1 MLKFAIINRENGME
15 EGKKMDYRIAICDDR
30 QEDREYVRQLTAR
43 WAQQRGNQVEMTEF
57 CSAEQFLFSCPQPD
71 FDLLLLDIEM
81 GEMDGVSLAK
91 QVRRTNELMQI
102 VFITGY
108 SDYITEGYEVAAL
121 HYLMKPVKEEKLF
134 AVLDRVMER
143 LHKNTKVLTLETSE
157 EMVRVPLYQVSA
169 LEVQR
174 NYVTVHARQDYTVK
188 KSLSELME
196 QLDERFFRV
205 GRSAVVNLNDI
216 SRVTR
221 SDIYLTDGRS
231 IPLPRGA
238 YDKLNRAIIHM
249 K

>member
-1 MLKFAIINRENGME
+1 ME

-43 WAQQRGNQVEMTEF
+43 WAQQRGNQMEMTEF

-134 AVLDRVMER
+134 VVLDRAVER
-143 LHKNTKVLTLETSE
+143 LHKNTKVLTLETAE

-221 SDIYLTDGRS
+221 SDIYLTDGRI

>member
-1 MLKFAIINRENGME
+1 
-15 EGKKMDYRIAICDDR
+15 MDYRIAICDDR

-143 LHKNTKVLTLETSE
+143 LHKNTKVLTLETAE

>member
-1 MLKFAIINRENGME
+1 
-15 EGKKMDYRIAICDDR
+15 MDYRIAICDDK
-30 QEDREYVRQLTAR
+30 QEDREYVQQLTAR

-134 AVLDRVMER
+134 AVLDRAVER
-143 LHKNTKVLTLETSE
+143 LHKNTKVLTLETAE

-221 SDIYLTDGRS
+221 SDIYLTDGRI

-238 YDKLNRAIIHM
+238 YDKLNRAISQLPRRPLREQNQRSCS
-249 K
+249 

>member
-1 MLKFAIINRENGME
+1 
-15 EGKKMDYRIAICDDR
+15 MDYRIAICDDR

-71 FDLLLLDIEM
+71 FDLL
-81 GEMDGVSLAK
+81 AK

-134 AVLDRVMER
+134 AVLDRAVER
-143 LHKNTKVLTLETSE
+143 LHKNTKVLTLETAE

>member
-1 MLKFAIINRENGME
+1 
-15 EGKKMDYRIAICDDR
+15 MDYRIAICDDR

-57 CSAEQFLFSCPQPD
+57 CSAEQFLFSCPHPD

-121 HYLMKPVKEEKLF
+121 HYLMKPVKEKKLF
-134 AVLDRVMER
+134 VVLDRAVER

>member
-1 MLKFAIINRENGME
+1 
-15 EGKKMDYRIAICDDR
+15 MDYRIAICDDK
-30 QEDREYVRQLTAR
+30 QEDREYVQQLTAR

-134 AVLDRVMER
+134 AVLDRAVER
-143 LHKNTKVLTLETSE
+143 LHKNTKVLTLETAE

-174 NYVTVHARQDYTVK
+174 NYVTVHARQDYAVK
-188 KSLSELME
+188 KSLSKLME

-221 SDIYLTDGRS
+221 SDIYLTDGRIS
-231 IPLPRGA
+231 PLPRGA

>member
-1 MLKFAIINRENGME
+1 
-15 EGKKMDYRIAICDDR
+15 MDYRIAICDDR

-81 GEMDGVSLAK
+81 GEMDGVSLEK

-134 AVLDRVMER
+134 AVLDRAVER

-216 SRVTR
+216 GRVTR
-221 SDIYLTDGRS
+221 SDIYLTDGRI

>member
-1 MLKFAIINRENGME
+1 
-15 EGKKMDYRIAICDDR
+15 MDYRIAICDDK
-30 QEDREYVRQLTAR
+30 QEDREYVQQLTAR
-43 WAQQRGNQVEMTEF
+43 WAQQRGNQMEMTEF

-134 AVLDRVMER
+134 AVLDRAVER
-143 LHKNTKVLTLETSE
+143 LHKNTKVLTLETAE

-216 SRVTR
+216 GRVTR
-221 SDIYLTDGRS
+221 SDIYLTDGRI

>member
-1 MLKFAIINRENGME
+1 ME
-15 EGKKMDYRIAICDDR
+15 EGKKMDYRIAICDDK
-30 QEDREYVRQLTAR
+30 QEDREYVQQLTAR

>member
-1 MLKFAIINRENGME
+1 
-15 EGKKMDYRIAICDDR
+15 MDYRIAICDDR

-43 WAQQRGNQVEMTEF
+43 WAQQRGNQMEMTEF

-134 AVLDRVMER
+134 AVFDRAVER
-143 LHKNTKVLTLETSE
+143 LHKNTKVLTLETAE

>member
-1 MLKFAIINRENGME
+1 
-15 EGKKMDYRIAICDDR
+15 MDYRIAICDDK
-30 QEDREYVRQLTAR
+30 QEDREYVQQLTAR

-134 AVLDRVMER
+134 AVLDRAVER
-143 LHKNTKVLTLETSE
+143 LHKNTKVLTLETAE

-196 QLDERFFRV
+196 QLEERFFRV

-221 SDIYLTDGRS
+221 SDIYLTDGRI

>member
-1 MLKFAIINRENGME
+1 
-15 EGKKMDYRIAICDDR
+15 MDYRIAICDDR

-57 CSAEQFLFSCPQPD
+57 CSAEQFLFSGPQPD

-134 AVLDRVMER
+134 AVLDRAVER
-143 LHKNTKVLTLETSE
+143 LHKNTKVLTLETAE

-216 SRVTR
+216 
-221 SDIYLTDGRS
+221 
-231 IPLPRGA
+231 
-238 YDKLNRAIIHM
+238 NRAIIHM

>member
-1 MLKFAIINRENGME
+1 
-15 EGKKMDYRIAICDDR
+15 MDYRIAICDDR

-43 WAQQRGNQVEMTEF
+43 WAQQRENQVEMTEF

-134 AVLDRVMER
+134 VVLDRAVER

>member
-1 MLKFAIINRENGME
+1 
-15 EGKKMDYRIAICDDR
+15 MDYRIAICDDR

-134 AVLDRVMER
+134 AVLDRAVER
-143 LHKNTKVLTLETSE
+143 LHKNTKVLTLETAE

-169 LEVQR
+169 LEVLR

>member
-1 MLKFAIINRENGME
+1 
-15 EGKKMDYRIAICDDR
+15 MDYRIAICDDR

-134 AVLDRVMER
+134 VVLDRAVER
-143 LHKNTKVLTLETSE
+143 LHKNTKGLTLETAE

>member
-1 MLKFAIINRENGME
+1 
-15 EGKKMDYRIAICDDR
+15 MDYRIAICDDR

-57 CSAEQFLFSCPQPD
+57 CSAEQFLFSCPQP
-71 FDLLLLDIEM
+71 DIEM

-134 AVLDRVMER
+134 VVLDRAVER

>member
-1 MLKFAIINRENGME
+1 
-15 EGKKMDYRIAICDDR
+15 MDYRIAICDDK
-30 QEDREYVRQLTAR
+30 QEDREYVQQLTAR
-43 WAQQRGNQVEMTEF
+43 WAQQRGNQMEMTEF

-91 QVRRTNELMQI
+91 QVRRINELMQI

-134 AVLDRVMER
+134 AVLDRAVER
-143 LHKNTKVLTLETSE
+143 LHKNTKVLTLETAE

-221 SDIYLTDGRS
+221 SDIYRTDGRI

>member
-1 MLKFAIINRENGME
+1 
-15 EGKKMDYRIAICDDR
+15 MDYRIAICDDK
-30 QEDREYVRQLTAR
+30 QEDREYVQQLTAR

-134 AVLDRVMER
+134 AVLDRAVER
-143 LHKNTKVLTLETSE
+143 LHKNTKVLTLETAE

>member
-1 MLKFAIINRENGME
+1 
-15 EGKKMDYRIAICDDR
+15 MDYRIAICDDK
-30 QEDREYVRQLTAR
+30 QEDREYVQQLTAR

-134 AVLDRVMER
+134 AVLDRAVER
-143 LHKNTKVLTLETSE
+143 LHKNTKVLTLETAE

-238 YDKLNRAIIHM
+238 YDKLNRAIINM

>member
-1 MLKFAIINRENGME
+1 ME

-57 CSAEQFLFSCPQPD
+57 CSAEQFLFSC

-134 AVLDRVMER
+134 AVLDRAVER
-143 LHKNTKVLTLETSE
+143 LHKNTKVLTLETAE

>member
-1 MLKFAIINRENGME
+1 ME

-134 AVLDRVMER
+134 VVLDRAVER

-216 SRVTR
+216 IRVTR

>member
-1 MLKFAIINRENGME
+1 
-15 EGKKMDYRIAICDDR
+15 MDYRIAICDDR

-134 AVLDRVMER
+134 AVLDRAVER
-143 LHKNTKVLTLETSE
+143 LHKNTKVLTLETAE

-174 NYVTVHARQDYTVK
+174 NYVTVHTRQDYTVK

>member
-1 MLKFAIINRENGME
+1 
-15 EGKKMDYRIAICDDR
+15 MDYRIAICDDR

-174 NYVTVHARQDYTVK
+174 NYVTVHAIQDYTVK

>member
-1 MLKFAIINRENGME
+1 
-15 EGKKMDYRIAICDDR
+15 MDYRIAICDDR

-43 WAQQRGNQVEMTEF
+43 WSQQRGNQVEMTEF

-134 AVLDRVMER
+134 VVLDRAVER

>member
-1 MLKFAIINRENGME
+1 
-15 EGKKMDYRIAICDDR
+15 MDYRIAICDDR

-43 WAQQRGNQVEMTEF
+43 WAQQRGNQMEMTEF

-81 GEMDGVSLAK
+81 GEMDGVSLSK

-134 AVLDRVMER
+134 AVLDRAVER
-143 LHKNTKVLTLETSE
+143 LHKNTKVLTLETAE

>member
-1 MLKFAIINRENGME
+1 
-15 EGKKMDYRIAICDDR
+15 MDYRIAICDDR

-134 AVLDRVMER
+134 VVLDRAVER

-221 SDIYLTDGRS
+221 SDIYLTDGRI

>member
-1 MLKFAIINRENGME
+1 ME

-30 QEDREYVRQLTAR
+30 QEDREYVQQLTAR

-134 AVLDRVMER
+134 VVLDRAVER

-174 NYVTVHARQDYTVK
+174 NYVTVHARQDYTLK

>member
-1 MLKFAIINRENGME
+1 
-15 EGKKMDYRIAICDDR
+15 MDYRIAICDDK
-30 QEDREYVRQLTAR
+30 QEDREYVQQLTAR
-43 WAQQRGNQVEMTEF
+43 WAQQRENQVEMTEF
-57 CSAEQFLFSCPQPD
+57 CSAEQFLFSYPQQD

-134 AVLDRVMER
+134 AVLDRAVER
-143 LHKNTKVLTLETSE
+143 LHKNTKVLTLETAE

-238 YDKLNRAIIHM
+238 YDKLNRAIINM

>member
-1 MLKFAIINRENGME
+1 ME

-71 FDLLLLDIEM
+71 FDLLLLVIEM

-134 AVLDRVMER
+134 VVLDRAVER

>member
-1 MLKFAIINRENGME
+1 
-15 EGKKMDYRIAICDDR
+15 MDYKIAICDDR
-30 QEDREYVRQLTAR
+30 QEDRECVRQLTAR
-43 WAQQRGNQVEMTEF
+43 WAQQRGNQLEMTAF
-57 CSAEQFLFSCPQPD
+57 CSAEQFLFSYPQQD

-81 GEMDGVSLAK
+81 DGMDGVSLAK

-134 AVLDRVMER
+134 AVLDRAVER
-143 LHKNTKVLTLETSE
+143 LHKNTKVLTLETAE
-157 EMVRVPLYQVSA
+157 ETVRVPLYQVSA

>member
-1 MLKFAIINRENGME
+1 
-15 EGKKMDYRIAICDDR
+15 MDYRIAICDDR
-30 QEDREYVRQLTAR
+30 QEDREYVRQLTAC

-134 AVLDRVMER
+134 VVLDRAVER

>member
-1 MLKFAIINRENGME
+1 
-15 EGKKMDYRIAICDDR
+15 MDYRIAICDDR

-134 AVLDRVMER
+134 VVLDRAVER

-249 K
+249 KEEGEAGWNLAGSG

>member
-1 MLKFAIINRENGME
+1 ME

-134 AVLDRVMER
+134 VVLDRAVER

-174 NYVTVHARQDYTVK
+174 NYVTVYARQDYTVK

>member
-1 MLKFAIINRENGME
+1 
-15 EGKKMDYRIAICDDR
+15 MDYRIAICDDR

-134 AVLDRVMER
+134 VVLDRAVER
-143 LHKNTKVLTLETSE
+143 LHKNTKVLTLETAE

>member
-1 MLKFAIINRENGME
+1 
-15 EGKKMDYRIAICDDR
+15 MDYRIAMCDDR

-134 AVLDRVMER
+134 VVLDRAVER

>member
-1 MLKFAIINRENGME
+1 M
-15 EGKKMDYRIAICDDR
+15 
-30 QEDREYVRQLTAR
+30 
-43 WAQQRGNQVEMTEF
+43 
-57 CSAEQFLFSCPQPD
+57 
-71 FDLLLLDIEM
+71 
-81 GEMDGVSLAK
+81 
-91 QVRRTNELMQI
+91 RRTNELMQI

-134 AVLDRVMER
+134 AVLDRAVER
-143 LHKNTKVLTLETSE
+143 LHKNTKVLTLETAE
-157 EMVRVPLYQVSA
+157 EMVRVPLYKVSA

-231 IPLPRGA
+231 IPLSRGA

>member
-1 MLKFAIINRENGME
+1 
-15 EGKKMDYRIAICDDR
+15 MDYRIAICDDK
-30 QEDREYVRQLTAR
+30 QEDREYVQQLTAR

>member
-1 MLKFAIINRENGME
+1 
-15 EGKKMDYRIAICDDR
+15 MDYRIAICDDK
-30 QEDREYVRQLTAR
+30 QEDREYVQQLTAR
-43 WAQQRGNQVEMTEF
+43 WAQQRGNQMEMTEF

-134 AVLDRVMER
+134 AVLDRAVER
-143 LHKNTKVLTLETSE
+143 LHKNTKVLTLETAE

-216 SRVTR
+216 SRVIR